1 MRKGF
6 VFVFLLG
13 MVAGVILLLLAGA
26 KIVFPELTISKETV
40 SRNQVVEASKKLIE
54 KTKQK
59 IEKTEIEIERLKKFG
74 IKEKENKND

>member
-6 VFVFLLG
+6 VFVFILG

-26 KIVFPELTISKETV
+26 KIMFPELTLSKETV
-40 SRNQVVEASKKLIE
+40 SKKQVVETSKNLIE

-59 IEKTEIEIERLKKFG
+59 IGKSELVKKEW
-74 IKEKENKND
+74 K